1 MPITA
6 EIIPPS
12 AVRAPAVASTLADL
26 VAVERRLDTFARVM
40 DSAVGIPGT
49 RLRFGADSVIG
60 LVPGIGDAA
69 TLCLSAY
76 LVYEAQKIGVPD
88 RILRKM
94 LANIAVDAAIGAVP
108 LLGDVADVFFK
119 ANLKNMALIRQHI
132 AALKAEHAAPVAV
145 SRTDGAAR
153 TVTR

>member
-1 MPITA
+1 MTTYA

-12 AVRAPAVASTLADL
+12 AAHHPVGSASLDAL
-26 VAVERRLDTFARVM
+26 VAAESRLDRFSRIM

-60 LVPGIGDAA
+60 LVPGVGDAA
-69 TLCLSAY
+69 TLCLSTY
-76 LVYEAQKIGVPD
+76 LVYEAQRLGVPNK
-88 RILRKM
+88 ILRKM
-94 LANIAVDAAIGAVP
+94 LANIAIDAAIGAVP

-132 AALKAEHAAPVAV
+132 ATLKLEHAAPVGVYRSAGGV
-145 SRTDGAAR
+145 R
-153 TVTR
+153 